1 MELYAAQ
8 QQQGWAMNPYMQAG
22 QNPYAYGGGGGGGS
36 GAGGG
41 GGGGANAN
49 MQQQNPYAYAQHPMM
64 FSIAAMCN
72 AGPHRGFR
80 RPARPRARPASARSG
95 TGRPPA
101 YASLGQPHQ
110 PPHHVA

>member
-41 GGGGANAN
+41 GGGGGGANAN
-49 MQQQNPYAYAQHPMM
+49 MQQNPYAYAQHPMM
-64 FSIAAMCN
+64 FSTAAMCKAAALGALCN
-72 AGPHRGFR
+72 AAAPTG
-80 RPARPRARPASARSG
+80 ASSG
-95 TGRPPA
+95 QFA
-101 YASLGQPHQ
+101 LQL
-110 PPHHVA
+110 

>member
-41 GGGGANAN
+41 GGGGGGGGANAN
-49 MQQQNPYAYAQHPMM
+49 MQQNPYAYAQHPMM
-64 FSIAAMCN
+64 FSMAAM
-72 AGPHRGFR
+72 
-80 RPARPRARPASARSG
+80 
-95 TGRPPA
+95 
-101 YASLGQPHQ
+101 
-110 PPHHVA
+110 